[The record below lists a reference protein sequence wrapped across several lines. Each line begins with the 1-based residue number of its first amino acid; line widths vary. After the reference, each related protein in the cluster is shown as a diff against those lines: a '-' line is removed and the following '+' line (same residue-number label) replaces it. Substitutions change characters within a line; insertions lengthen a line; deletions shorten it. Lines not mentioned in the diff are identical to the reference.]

1 MLGEEAGIDLEKAR
15 KKETFLVNIL
25 YRQNA
30 TWQGRVLWAEEGK
43 TYSFRSALE
52 LLKLIDGA
60 LEENQAD
67 VPKESKDHVEK
78 GGSNMSSTDNLSA
91 T

>member
-1 MLGEEAGIDLEKAR
+1 MKKAR
-15 KKETFLVNIL
+15 KKETFLVKIL

-60 LEENQAD
+60 LEENQTDA
-67 VPKESKDHVEK
+67 PEENRDHVEK
-78 GGSNMSSTDNLSA
+78 GGSHMSPTDNLSA

>member
-1 MLGEEAGIDLEKAR
+1 MEKKQKR
-15 KKETFLVNIL
+15 QTFLVNVL

-30 TWQGRVLWAEEGK
+30 TWQGRVFWAEEGK

-52 LLKLIDGA
+52 LIKLIDGA
-60 LEENQAD
+60 LEGAEAD
-67 VPKESKDHVEK
+67 AFEEDTGHVEK
-78 GGSNMSSTDNLSA
+78 GGNRMSPTDNLSA